1 MGEKEKSKMIEKYV
15 FESKNEEELI
25 SLALQE
31 LNTSEENLYYQIKE
45 IESGKLFKSKKY
57 QIFVYKKEDII
68 QYIKDYMKTLSK
80 TMDLPIQVEIRV
92 EDTNFQIQLFSENN
106 AILIGKD
113 GRTMNAIQILLKQ
126 AVQNQIDYPLHI
138 HLDVSNYRAK
148 QEHNFEY
155 EIKKLMKEVQKTKMD
170 MKLEPMNSYQRRMI
184 HNLAPKFTNITTFS
198 TGEGKDRYITIHYEE
213 EK

>member
-1 MGEKEKSKMIEKYV
+1 MGEKEKRKMIEKYV
-15 FESKNEEELI
+15 FEAKNEEELI

-57 QIFVYKKEDII
+57 QISVYKKEDII

-155 EIKKLMKEVQKTKMD
+155 EIKKLM
-170 MKLEPMNSYQRRMI
+170 
-184 HNLAPKFTNITTFS
+184 NLANILILVLWDLMTFHR
-198 TGEGKDRYITIHYEE
+198 DILL
-213 EK
+213 